1 MEIELPLAST
11 DGYGRPVGVFMVM
24 VRRVR
29 HRAVAPG
36 FGVAPAR

>member
-24 VRRVR
+24 ARRVR

-36 FGVAPAR
+36 FGLAPAR